1 MRTTYAIKWREP
13 DGQTY
18 LGRLAFGARTLAL
31 QGRGPDGPAV
41 DTQIA
46 YEEILNLSIGSRG
59 ADRLDGQPALVVERA
74 DGRYLVTSAGIGAGI
89 VHEIVDRLAD
99 LRGGA
104 LRRATVVVP
113 LRAGALAGV
122 RELVAQGPPF
132 DPAKT
137 ALTQHQLLLTEQE
150 AIFVFEAQTEEGLAA
165 LLGQLDIWAAAVAWR
180 DLVAGPPRLAA
191 VAYAWERPEPRVVPA
206 VGLGL

>member
-1 MRTTYAIKWREP
+1 MKTTYAVKWREP

-18 LGRLAFGARTLAL
+18 LGRLTLGARTLGL
-31 QGRGPDGPAV
+31 EGRRPDGPAV
-41 DTQIA
+41 ARQIG
-46 YEEILNLSIGSRG
+46 YEEILGLRIGSRG
-59 ADRLDGQPALVVERA
+59 ADRLDGQPALVVDRA
-74 DGRYLVTSAGIGAGI
+74 DGRYLVTSAGLGAGI
-89 VHEIVDRLAD
+89 VQEVVDRLGD
-99 LRGGA
+99 LRRGA

-113 LRAGALAGV
+113 LQAGALAGV
-122 RELVAQGPPF
+122 RKLVAHGPPF

-137 ALTQHQLLLTEQE
+137 ALTQHQVLLTEHE
-150 AIFVFEAQTEEGLAA
+150 VIFVFEAQTEEGLAA

>member
-1 MRTTYAIKWREP
+1 MSPTGGP
-13 DGQTY
+13 Y
-18 LGRLAFGARTLAL
+18 LGRLVLGAQTLRFE
-31 QGRGPDGPAV
+31 GRGSDGPAV
-41 DTQIA
+41 NRQIG
-46 YEEILNLSIGSRG
+46 YREILGLRVGSHG

-89 VHEIVDRLAD
+89 VQELVDRLAG
-99 LRGGA
+99 LRRGA

-113 LRAGALAGV
+113 LHAGALARV
-122 RELVAQGPPF
+122 RELIVHGPPF

-137 ALTQHQLLLTEQE
+137 ALTQYQLLLTEHE
-150 AIFVFEAQTEEGLAA
+150 AIFVFEAQTEEGLAV
-165 LLGQLDIWAAAVAWR
+165 LLGQLDVLAATVAWR

-191 VAYAWERPEPRVVPA
+191 VAYAWERPEPRLVPA